1 MPILPLAPGVSEP
14 FTILQST
21 THARLT
27 QGEFPC
33 VQCGACCRA
42 AGKVPELA
50 LAGYTE
56 PNGHCIFLSTQS
68 GKSACTIYPIRP
80 GICRVDRM
88 KSSLS
93 PDSTQAEWHAE
104 NLRACLQLLQSEAP
118 TSGPCLEAREGFL
131 TQLRSLLG
139 AQEEAEQAE
148 QAEPAKPTEEETEE
162 ATE

>member
-21 THARLT
+21 IHTSLVD
-27 QGEFPC
+27 GEFPC

-50 LAGYTE
+50 LAGYAK

-68 GKSACTIYPIRP
+68 GKSVCTIYPIRP

-93 PDSTQAEWHAE
+93 PDSTQAEWHAK
-104 NLRACLQLLQSEAP
+104 NLRACLELLQSELP
-118 TSGPCLEAREGFL
+118 GSGLSAEPREAFL
-131 TQLRSLLG
+131 TKLRSLLG
-139 AQEEAEQAE
+139 AVEDALAV
-148 QAEPAKPTEEETEE
+148 K
-162 ATE
+162 

>member
-50 LAGYTE
+50 LAGHTK

-68 GKSACTIYPIRP
+68 GKSVCTIYPIRP

-93 PDSTQAEWHAE
+93 PDSIQAEWHAE
-104 NLRACLQLLQSEAP
+104 NLRACLELLQSELP
-118 TSGPCLEAREGFL
+118 GSGLSAEPREAFL
-131 TQLRSLLG
+131 TKLRSLLG
-139 AQEEAEQAE
+139 AVEDALAV
-148 QAEPAKPTEEETEE
+148 K
-162 ATE
+162 